1 MRLPGRLRSSTLGD
15 ILGIAH
21 RESASGAVELIESTG
36 RTHRVHLSRGLI
48 ASVEIDRASP
58 SLAEMLRR
66 EDAASE
72 DVIRR
77 SLLRALSSRRLHGEV
92 LTEDFHVSPC
102 VVDLALRRQIQSRLH
117 ALESVQDAQVLF
129 RVVVKA
135 PRGALSERP
144 LTPAEFLHGRLRAR
158 DRATWSQSSSNN
170 RPRTASGVSAGRSEA
185 LRILGLHGDASA
197 DAVKKVYRKLA
208 LTLHPDVH
216 PRASTEERASLS
228 ARFQEVTT
236 AYQALMALVA
246 LDARVA

>member
-15 ILGIAH
+15 ILGAAH
-21 RESASGAVELIESTG
+21 RESASGAVELIEVTG

-48 ASVEIDRASP
+48 SSVEIDRASP

-92 LTEDFHVSPC
+92 LTEDFHVSPS
-102 VVDLALRRQIQSRLH
+102 VVDLALRRQIQNRLH

-135 PRGALSERP
+135 PRGALSDKP
-144 LTPAEFLHGRLRAR
+144 LVPAEFLHGRLRAR
-158 DRATWSQSSSNN
+158 DRAEWSQTRSE
-170 RPRTASGVSAGRSEA
+170 RPRASSGVSASRVQA
-185 LRILGLHGDASA
+185 LRVMGLRGDESTGE
-197 DAVKKVYRKLA
+197 VKRIYRKLA

-216 PRASTEERASLS
+216 PCASAEERASLS
-228 ARFQEVTT
+228 ARFQEVTM
-236 AYQALMALVA
+236 AYQTLVA
-246 LDARVA
+246 

>member
-1 MRLPGRLRSSTLGD
+1 MRLPGRLRCSTLGD

-48 ASVEIDRASP
+48 SSVEIDRASP

-102 VVDLALRRQIQSRLH
+102 VVNLALRRQIQSRLH

-158 DRATWSQSSSNN
+158 DRATWSQSSSN
-170 RPRTASGVSAGRSEA
+170 RPRASSGVSAERSEA
-185 LRILGLHGDASA
+185 LRVLGLRGDEST
-197 DAVKKVYRKLA
+197 DSVKKLYRKLA

-236 AYQALMALVA
+236 AYQVLMALVD